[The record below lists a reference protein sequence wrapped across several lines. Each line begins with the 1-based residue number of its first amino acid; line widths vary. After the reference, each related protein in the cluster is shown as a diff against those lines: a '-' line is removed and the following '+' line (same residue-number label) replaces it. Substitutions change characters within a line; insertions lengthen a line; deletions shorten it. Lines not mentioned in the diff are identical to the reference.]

1 VIPTEEAITG
11 LARCCRA
18 PGVAALELYRLL
30 VFAYLSGNGD
40 LHAKNLAIFHD
51 KRGEWRVTPAYDLP
65 SSAVYGDRTM
75 ALPIGGKIR
84 RQLSWAMLRTLG
96 EAIGIPAKLAAQ
108 IIHEQVA
115 AARTWTEELDNLP
128 YDANRIR
135 NLRRLV
141 SARIKHIEPAA
152 GST

>member
-1 VIPTEEAITG
+1 
-11 LARCCRA
+11 
-18 PGVAALELYRLL
+18 
-30 VFAYLSGNGD
+30 
-40 LHAKNLAIFHD
+40 
-51 KRGEWRVTPAYDLP
+51 
-65 SSAVYGDRTM
+65 M

-135 NLRRLV
+135 NLRRLL